1 VGFYLIENTFTI
13 KPDVISGNGNLGIV
27 MIILFSPIFIVS
39 YFLTFKLVRE
49 KSSNVKNRKISIGIL
64 LFSLVFCALLILAM
78 INYATDLV
86 TSLGGTPTN
95 PESKIYRFGLV

>member
-1 VGFYLIENTFTI
+1 MKRKYIYWFVSLLFSFVGFYLIENTFTI

-49 KSSNVKNRKISIGIL
+49 
-64 LFSLVFCALLILAM
+64 
-78 INYATDLV
+78 
-86 TSLGGTPTN
+86 
-95 PESKIYRFGLV
+95 